1 MFENHYHYSVGSRKT
16 FEKLEAIM
24 WATEKNLP
32 IKYHTPEWM
41 TKVPSHIEPEEDLD
55 TLCRRSAE
63 KIRAE
68 YNYVR
73 LWFSGGIDSTYM
85 LNTFIDNNIHIDE
98 IVTVGSGVPRA
109 DWEIDTVAT
118 PYLNKIRKLIPN
130 TKITIK
136 KPNVNDYKD
145 WYRNDYFFE
154 NHSKI
159 GKSEGFYSMRLG
171 RKLQSIQLYK
181 NLRRTVN
188 LVAFD
193 KPCLIYRNNE
203 WYTFFLD
210 TFLDIQVGDRD
221 NVYHLFYNDDP
232 LVFTKQCHILKRTIL
247 KHIKDPAEY
256 NQVCFNQAEKYQTL
270 RNGCVRSRQGQPQQF
285 ILKSDIGVG
294 EPGYEADSFK
304 ESESLKFLHKF
315 YPKLYKKW
323 LQGIDYLNMI
333 GGGKWFNKN
342 NARLGDV
349 GVFADFKSID
359 TNSIKTVDD
368 LYPNGFTLK

>member
-1 MFENHYHYSVGSRKT
+1 MFDKHYHYSVDGRKT
-16 FEKLEAIM
+16 FEKLQAIM
-24 WATEKNLP
+24 WSTEKNLP
-32 IKYHTPEWM
+32 IKYHTPAWM
-41 TKVPSHIEPEEDLD
+41 DNVPTHIEPQESLD
-55 TLCRRSAE
+55 TLCKRSAE
-63 KIRAE
+63 KLRAE
-68 YNYVR
+68 YNYIR

-85 LNTFIDNNIHIDE
+85 LDTFVDNQIHIDE
-98 IVTVGSGVPRA
+98 IVTVGSGIPRS

-118 PYLNKIRKLIPN
+118 PYLNKIRKKIPN

-136 KPNVNDYKD
+136 KPGVNDYKN
-145 WYRNDYFFE
+145 WYKNDYFFE

-159 GKSEGFYSMRLG
+159 GKIEGFYSLRLG
-171 RKLQSIQLYK
+171 RMLQSIQLYGHHRK
-181 NLRRTVN
+181 TVN

-193 KPCLIYRNNE
+193 KPCIIHRKGE

-210 TFLDIQVGDRD
+210 TFLDIQIGDSD

-232 LVFTKQCHILKRTIL
+232 LIFTKQCHILKRTIM
-247 KHIKDPAEY
+247 KHIMDPKEY
-256 NQVCFNQAEKYQTL
+256 NQVCFNQDEKYQTL
-270 RNGCVRSRQGQPQQF
+270 RNGCVRSRQGKPQQF

-294 EPGYEADSFK
+294 EPGFEADSFK
-304 ESESLKFLHKF
+304 ESQSLKFLHDY
-315 YPKLYKKW
+315 YPELYKKW

-359 TNSIKTVDD
+359 TNSTKTVDE
-368 LYPNGFTLK
+368 LYPNGFTL